1 MDDPQLVTAI
11 MALLSPYFVEAAKAG
26 AGKIGEATVEGVGK
40 LYTVLSRRFS
50 RSGAAGEAL
59 ERLKEAPQLSKVQ
72 TEFREVLEQH
82 LTADPELRAEL
93 VGIVE
98 LLSQRQTAQV
108 TGDGNTTI
116 QISGSGNKVGWLPR
130 DGGNS

>member
-1 MDDPQLVTAI
+1 MDDPQLVTVV

-26 AGKIGEATVEGVGK
+26 AGKIGEAAVEGVGK

-50 RSGAAGEAL
+50 RSGTAGEAL
-59 ERLKEAPQLSKVQ
+59 ERLKETPQVPEVQ
-72 TEFREVLEQH
+72 TEFRKVLEQR
-82 LTADPELRAEL
+82 LTEDPELRVEL
-93 VGIVE
+93 VGLVE

-116 QISGSGNKVGWLPR
+116 QISGSGNKLGWLPR
-130 DGGNS
+130 GGERS